1 MAYILVVDDEEKIR
15 KILKIML
22 TLKGHKV
29 DLAEDGK
36 EALEMIKENFYDL
49 VIADIKM
56 KEMSG
61 IELLKEIKKMTP
73 PIPVVFI
80 TAYATIESA
89 VEAMKEGAIDYIPKP
104 FEEDRIHLTVER
116 ALGISKIIKEKEEL
130 KEELERKLIP
140 ENIICESKEMK
151 HVINLV
157 QKVAQKDTTVLI
169 TGESGVGK
177 EVIARYL
184 HSLSH
189 RKDKRFIAINCAA
202 IPQNLIESE
211 LFGHERGAF
220 TGAVKRKKGIF
231 EAANGGTVF
240 LDEIGDLPLEAQAKL
255 LRVLQE
261 KIIYRLG
268 GTEEIKIDVRIIAA
282 TNQNLEELVKDGKF
296 REDLYYRLN
305 VFPIKIPPLR
315 ERKEDIIPLAEY
327 FIRKFLNKNVEG
339 ILLTP
344 SAKKILLQYPFP
356 GNVRELANAI
366 ERAIIISGSSLPL
379 SGEHFSFLQ
388 SANQEDNVFNLPPE
402 GINLEELE
410 KQLIKQALERTGG
423 NQSAAA
429 RLLGLTRSKFRTRM
443 KMIQKENKKW
453 KRLNF

>member
-151 HVINLV
+151 NVINLV

-443 KMIQKENKKW
+443 KMIQKENEK
-453 KRLNF
+453 